1 MGDATMGGLPA
12 LEKLRGRSGWILAI
26 GILLAML
33 GTIAIFAGVAATVA
47 TVMVFAWLLLFAGL
61 AQRFHAFSHRDWQ
74 GFLLDLL
81 LGVLYTV
88 TGVLLL
94 QSPIEGAATLTLLMA
109 AFFLVSGLFRLGAA
123 IGGGLPHGGWVALSG
138 AINVVLGVLILAQWP
153 ASGLWVIGLFVGIDL
168 VFGGWSLVALGLALR
183 RHA

>member
-1 MGDATMGGLPA
+1 MSDATIGARPGLD
-12 LEKLRGRSGWILAI
+12 KLRGRSGWILAI
-26 GILLAML
+26 GILLATL

-47 TVMVFAWLLLFAGL
+47 TVMVFGWLLLFAGL
-61 AQRFHAFSHRDWQ
+61 AQLFHAFSHRDWH

-94 QSPIEGAATLTLLMA
+94 ASPIGGAETLTLLMA

-123 IGGGLPHGGWVALSG
+123 FGGGLPHAGSVALSG
-138 AINVVLGVLILAQWP
+138 AINVALGLLIYVQWP

-168 VFGGWSLVALGLALR
+168 VFSGWSLVALGLALR
-183 RHA
+183 RQP